1 MSGGGARR
9 AVGAGEGEPERGGEN
24 QKKHLRSPPR
34 RFLDK
39 NPPQCYSFLLNG
51 IVAKKLAHKTWAKNG
66 GGGEGGGG
74 NVGVSAGLSCVPQ

>member
-1 MSGGGARR
+1 MRTR
-9 AVGAGEGEPERGGEN
+9 AE
-24 QKKHLRSPPR
+24 HLRSPPH

-39 NPPQCYSFLLNG
+39 NPLQCYGSPSNG

-74 NVGVSAGLSCVPQ
+74 NVGASAGLSCVPQ